1 MIQSDTVV
9 VVVLFAWVAR
19 RVVSQFGCNIVV
31 YRTLDFSA
39 FISRMED
46 IDAKAQIEQL
56 FSHLLELQK
65 EMEKMKAEYEE
76 EINQYNKLVTMA
88 PIIASTANN
97 YQTLCHLGNGC
108 HVQGMIPH
116 AGKSVHVHV
125 GLGFFVEISWPE
137 ALEVAKQRTKILKN
151 KVFPLV
157 HTPLYLT
164 SSTLSLS

>member
-1 MIQSDTVV
+1 
-9 VVVLFAWVAR
+9 
-19 RVVSQFGCNIVV
+19 
-31 YRTLDFSA
+31 
-39 FISRMED
+39 MED